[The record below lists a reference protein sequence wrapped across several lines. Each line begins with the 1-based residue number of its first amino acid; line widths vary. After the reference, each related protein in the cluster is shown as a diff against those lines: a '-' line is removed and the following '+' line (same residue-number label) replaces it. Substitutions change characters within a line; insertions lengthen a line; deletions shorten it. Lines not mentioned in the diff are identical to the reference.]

1 MRKVVCRQFGSLDG
15 LAVVEEADPAP
26 RPGEV
31 VVAVRAAGVT
41 FVDALL
47 AQGRY
52 QLKPPL
58 PFTPGGEVAG
68 VVAAVGEGV
77 TESSR
82 GRARVGLVRPRRLRR
97 SAGGAGGDGPPAAGG
112 AELRS
117 GRGAGAELR
126 DGAVRAH
133 APDDGVDRGDWM
145 LVLGAGGGVGL
156 AMVDVA
162 RHLGARVI
170 AAASSDEKLAAAQA
184 AGAEAGVRYD
194 REDLKARVRE
204 ISGGGVDF
212 VVDPVG
218 GAQAEPALRT
228 LRPFGQY
235 LVLGFAAGAIPAL
248 KANLVLLQNRAVVG
262 VDWGAWTFQHPNE
275 NAALIDEVLALA
287 AAGAIHPSEPAT
299 LSARARRRGVAGAP
313 RPAGS
318 PARSCWCRNHGL
330 HGSARVIRGRTFSR
344 AARSPW
350 RWPCRRLRTSSAG
363 RSGRRC
369 ARGC

>member
-1 MRKVVCRQFGSLDG
+1 M
-15 LAVVEEADPAP
+15 P

-47 AQGRY
+47 AQGQY

-58 PFTPGGEVAG
+58 PFTPGVELSGHVVRAGAGFEVG
-68 VVAAVGEGV
+68 D
-77 TESSR
+77 
-82 GRARVGLVRPRRLRR
+82 RVLGTP
-97 SAGGAGGDGPPAAGG
+97 AGGALSEFAVPAAMARRLPPALSFGQG
-112 AELRS
+112 ATLVQSYATALFALTRRTTVS
-117 GRGAGAELR
+117 A
-126 DGAVRAH
+126 
-133 APDDGVDRGDWM
+133 GDWM

-212 VVDPVG
+212 VADPVG

-235 LVLGFAAGAIPAL
+235 LVLGFAAGAIPSL
-248 KANLVLLQNRAVVG
+248 KANPVLLQNRTVVG
-262 VDWGAWTFQHPNE
+262 VDGGA
-275 NAALIDEVLALA
+275 DV
-287 AAGAIHPSEPAT
+287 PAPERERRADRRG
-299 LSARARRRGVAGAP
+299 ARARCLRRDPPERAHPLERAGEALQAA
-313 RPAGS
+313 RPAG
-318 PARSCWCRNHGL
+318 
-330 HGSARVIRGRTFSR
+330 GRQGR
-344 AARSPW
+344 
-350 RWPCRRLRTSSAG
+350 PCRDGTTDYMNVSV
-363 RSGRRC
+363 
-369 ARGC
+369 

>member
-1 MRKVVCRQFGSLDG
+1 MRCVVCHQFGPLDG
-15 LAVVEEADPAP
+15 LRVENKPDPVAGS
-26 RPGEV
+26 GEV
-31 VVAVRAAGVT
+31 LVDVRAAGVT

-47 AQGRY
+47 AQGGY

-77 TESSR
+77 SAPAVGE
-82 GRARVGLVRPRRLRR
+82 RVLVSCGLGGFTDRLTVPAAMARRL
-97 SAGGAGGDGPPAAGG
+97 PPALSFGQG
-112 AELRS
+112 AALVQSYATALFALTRRTTVS
-117 GRGAGAELR
+117 A
-126 DGAVRAH
+126 
-133 APDDGVDRGDWM
+133 GDWM

-204 ISGGGVDF
+204 LSGGVAF
-212 VVDPVG
+212 VADPVG

-235 LVLGFAAGAIPAL
+235 VVLGFAAGAIPAL
-248 KANLVLLQNRAVVG
+248 KANLVLLQNRTVVG

-299 LSARARRRGVAGAP
+299 YPLERAGEALQALVDRRVAGKIV
-313 RPAGS
+313 
-318 PARSCWCRNHGL
+318 L
-330 HGSARVIRGRTFSR
+330 VT
-344 AARSPW
+344 
-350 RWPCRRLRTSSAG
+350 
-363 RSGRRC
+363 
-369 ARGC
+369 

>member
-1 MRKVVCRQFGSLDG
+1 MRKVVCRQFGSLEG
-15 LAVVEEADPAP
+15 LTVVEEADPEP

-47 AQGRY
+47 AQGQY

-68 VVAAVGEGV
+68 IVAAVGEGV
-77 TESSR
+77 TEP
-82 GRARVGLVRPRRLRR
+82 APDERVLVSCGLGGFADRLAVPAAMARRLPQALSFGQGAALVQSYATALFALTRR
-97 SAGGAGGDGPPAAGG
+97 TTVSA
-112 AELRS
+112 
-117 GRGAGAELR
+117 
-126 DGAVRAH
+126 
-133 APDDGVDRGDWM
+133 GDWM

-204 ISGGGVDF
+204 LSGGGVHF
-212 VVDPVG
+212 VADPVG

-248 KANLVLLQNRAVVG
+248 KANLVLLQNRTVVG

-299 LSARARRRGVAGAP
+299 YPLERAGEALQALLDRRVAGKVVLVP
-313 RPAGS
+313 
-318 PARSCWCRNHGL
+318 
-330 HGSARVIRGRTFSR
+330 
-344 AARSPW
+344 
-350 RWPCRRLRTSSAG
+350 
-363 RSGRRC
+363 
-369 ARGC
+369 

>member
-1 MRKVVCRQFGSLDG
+1 M
-15 LAVVEEADPAP
+15 
-26 RPGEV
+26 
-31 VVAVRAAGVT
+31 
-41 FVDALL
+41 
-47 AQGRY
+47 
-52 QLKPPL
+52 KPPL

-77 TESSR
+77 TEPAV
-82 GRARVGLVRPRRLRR
+82 GTRVLVSCGVGGFAERLAVPAEMTRRL
-97 SAGGAGGDGPPAAGG
+97 PAALT
-112 AELRS
+112 LRS

-126 DGAVRAH
+126 DGAVRAD
-133 APDDGVDRGDWM
+133 AADEACRRGDWM

-204 ISGGGVDF
+204 LSGGGVDL
-212 VVDPVG
+212 VADPVG
-218 GAQAEPALRT
+218 GAQAEPALRA

-235 LVLGFAAGAIPAL
+235 LVVGFAAGAIPAL
-248 KANLVLLQNRAVVG
+248 KANLVLLQNRTVVG

-287 AAGAIHPSEPAT
+287 ATGAIHPSEPTAYP
-299 LSARARRRGVAGAP
+299 LERAGDALQALLDRKVAGKVVLVPVTARDDAKRP
-313 RPAGS
+313 RHPCVGDA
-318 PARSCWCRNHGL
+318 
-330 HGSARVIRGRTFSR
+330 FSR

-350 RWPCRRLRTSSAG
+350 RWPCRRPRTSSAG

>member
-47 AQGRY
+47 AQGQY

-68 VVAAVGEGV
+68 IVATVGEGV
-77 TESSR
+77 TEPR
-82 GRARVGLVRPRRLRR
+82 PDERVLVSCGLGGFADRLAVPAAMARRL
-97 SAGGAGGDGPPAAGG
+97 PAALSFGQG
-112 AELRS
+112 AALVQSYATALFALTRRTTVS
-117 GRGAGAELR
+117 S
-126 DGAVRAH
+126 
-133 APDDGVDRGDWM
+133 GDWM

-204 ISGGGVDF
+204 ISGGGVNF
-212 VVDPVG
+212 VADPVG

-262 VDWGAWTFQHPNE
+262 VDWGAWTFQHPNA

-299 LSARARRRGVAGAP
+299 YPLERAGEALQALLDRRVAGKVVLVP
-313 RPAGS
+313 
-318 PARSCWCRNHGL
+318 
-330 HGSARVIRGRTFSR
+330 
-344 AARSPW
+344 
-350 RWPCRRLRTSSAG
+350 
-363 RSGRRC
+363 
-369 ARGC
+369 